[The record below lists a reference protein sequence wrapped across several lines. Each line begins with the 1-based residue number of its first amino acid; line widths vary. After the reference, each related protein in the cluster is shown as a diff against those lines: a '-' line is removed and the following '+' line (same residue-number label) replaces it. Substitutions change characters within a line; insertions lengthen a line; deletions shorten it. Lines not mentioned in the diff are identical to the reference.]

1 MRFFLQ
7 DFADVSCSFEA
18 TRPRFVGDGRWF
30 APLASAAEQDGEAL
44 CLRIGPSR
52 GSGRVAHK
60 VRVTL
65 GPPHNR
71 GDAVVVPVSW
81 ESSGLPGLFPVLDGD
96 VELAPLDPDRCR
108 VTFSASYVPPLGEL
122 GRQLDRALLHRVARS
137 TPHSFL
143 AQVAGSLE
151 DENLG

>member
-18 TRPRFVGDGRWF
+18 TRGRFVGDGRWF
-30 APLASAAEQDGEAL
+30 APLASAAEEDGEAL
-44 CLRIGPSR
+44 YLRVGPSWA
-52 GSGRVAHK
+52 SGRVAHE
-60 VRVTL
+60 VRATL
-65 GPPHNR
+65 GPPHER

-81 ESSGLPGLFPVLDGD
+81 ESSELPGLFPALDGD
-96 VELAPLDPDRCR
+96 LELSPRDPDRCR

-137 TPHSFL
+137 TVSSFL
-143 AQVAGSLE
+143 SRVAGSLE
-151 DENLG
+151 DESLG

>member
-30 APLASAAEQDGEAL
+30 APLASAAEEDGETL
-44 CLRIGPSR
+44 YFRVGPSWA
-52 GSGRVAHK
+52 SGRVAHE

-65 GPPHNR
+65 GPPHNC

-81 ESSGLPGLFPVLDGD
+81 ESSELPGLFPVLDGD
-96 VELAPLDPDRCR
+96 LELSPRDPDRCR
-108 VTFSASYVPPLGEL
+108 VSFSASYVPPLGEL
-122 GRQLDRALLHRVARS
+122 GRQLNRALLYRVARS
-137 TPHSFL
+137 TLRSFL
-143 AQVAGSLE
+143 ARVAGSLE
-151 DENLG
+151 NENLG